1 MNVYFKLYD
10 YIGTTLKYTFPIVFQ
25 ANYPH
30 SEQNLIEHESVRGKG
45 SIIVDGG
52 TSSWDLTLKGVLR
65 AADYAALIVLVEAM
79 ESAVVLNTPYVLK
92 ISKTISTS
100 YEYKVKRITAI
111 EYQEDNLRTNYM
123 EYTITFRVNAW

>member
-10 YIGTTLKYTFPIVFQ
+10 STGLVLKYTFPIVFQ

-30 SEQNLIEHESVRGKG
+30 SEKNLIEHESVRGKG

-52 TSSWDLTLKGVLR
+52 DSSWDLVLRGVLQG
-65 AADYAALIVLVEAM
+65 ADYAALITAIEAM

-92 ISKTISTS
+92 ITKSISID

-123 EYTITFRVNAW
+123 EYQITFRVYSW